1 MKQSKRVISAIL
13 IVFMIIGQLSNVFA
27 ATIGQTKDLVSLG
40 ECGRHLKYRNSA
52 GQDVVIITHYIVYNE
67 NGKQYPAYCLDVEL
81 PRCRR
86 R

>member
-27 ATIGQTKDLVSLG
+27 ATIGQTVDLVSLG

-67 NGKQYPAYCLDVEL
+67 NGKQYTAYCPDVVL
-81 PRCRR
+81 PRSR
-86 R
+86 

>member
-1 MKQSKRVISAIL
+1 MKQSKRVISTIL

-27 ATIGQTKDLVSLG
+27 ATIGQTVDLVSLG

-67 NGKQYPAYCLDVEL
+67 NGKQYTAYCLDADL
-81 PRCRR
+81 PRSR
-86 R
+86 